1 MRQLLN
7 SQGPLTEKYPTTIK
21 ELIEEFS
28 KHSREYHDPQEDKIR
43 GYKDGH
49 GASDD
54 LIGCGYG
61 KVRINGP
68 KDEKN
73 GSDQSINAIRVGCNN
88 RGGTHLTKDCDLN
101 EKGNRK
107 HQVCYSSGEKN
118 DEDWRKPHKEWLP
131 YEEYKKVQLDACTL
145 CNRF

>member
-54 LIGCGYG
+54 LAAVMEKLESMDRRMKKMDQINPSMQFGLG
-61 KVRINGP
+61 VIIVVERI
-68 KDEKN
+68 
-73 GSDQSINAIRVGCNN
+73 
-88 RGGTHLTKDCDLN
+88 
-101 EKGNRK
+101 
-107 HQVCYSSGEKN
+107 
-118 DEDWRKPHKEWLP
+118 
-131 YEEYKKVQLDACTL
+131 
-145 CNRF
+145 